1 MVKIGKWYPY
11 RDTPEPVEDDKVVKK
26 AAIHEENV
34 KECKK
39 LLYNCLGTSGDNKS
53 SALAAGNQRKA
64 ESWHDALIVVE

>member
-34 KECKK
+34 KEYKK
-39 LLYNCLGTSGDNKS
+39 IAIQLSRYK
-53 SALAAGNQRKA
+53 
-64 ESWHDALIVVE
+64 W